1 MLFCPLPWIFQAVR
15 NNGDIRVCCQANQ
28 GPDRGLMRKPDNTV
42 YNAAYDNMTEARNS
56 DKIKSIRVA
65 MMNDKWHPDCIRC
78 EREEASGIKSRLSY
92 ETEAWQTY
100 ITAEE
105 AMAMTEVDGTIDTNK
120 TPAVYYDFRF
130 GNHCNLK
137 CRSCGPTDSDAWYG
151 DNVKLWGDTYDDT
164 AGKMKI
170 IKTDGKYNVEN
181 NIYEWYKDERFWQ
194 YLNNEMQNIKYV
206 HMVGGEPLLIDQ
218 QFVFLER
225 CVESGYSK
233 NITIEYNSN
242 ITHIPQRAL
251 DIWKHFK
258 EIRIGASIDGV
269 GRVNEYIRY
278 PSRWDNIMKNLKML
292 DEAEGNFKLWIAFT
306 VQILNILHM
315 PDFFQ
320 WKTEQQFKR
329 VNPVN
334 SWKPIATIHPLHSP
348 LFLNAQILPMEVKT
362 IIADKFNKAKFHSDY
377 EVNAKQLLD
386 QYCAFMFREEQSHMM
401 PKFWKYTDRLD
412 EIRNQRLQDYIPD
425 LYELIKDYR

>member
-362 IIADKFNKAKFHSDY
+362 IIADKFNKVKFHSDY
-377 EVNAKQLLD
+377 DANAKQLLD

>member
-320 WKTEQQFKR
+320 WKTEQTFKR

-334 SWKPIATIHPLHSP
+334 
-348 LFLNAQILPMEVKT
+348 
-362 IIADKFNKAKFHSDY
+362 
-377 EVNAKQLLD
+377 
-386 QYCAFMFREEQSHMM
+386 
-401 PKFWKYTDRLD
+401 
-412 EIRNQRLQDYIPD
+412 
-425 LYELIKDYR
+425 